1 MLVHVSVISRRPP
14 QESSAAQR
22 TRTALLDATR
32 ELIDDRGAF
41 AALSVGDIASTA
53 GVSRP
58 TFYAYFRDKRD
69 VVLALGSEM
78 ERDLRMAADPWLRG
92 GTGVLRETLQSV
104 LAGFRHHHTA
114 VAAIVEAATYDDEV
128 AAFWRAFHQWFVES
142 GTQRALAA
150 DPTLSSERATA
161 AAYALV
167 WMTERSFT
175 EHLVAPQVS
184 DDSLIFAVERLW
196 QSVVGED

>member
-1 MLVHVSVISRRPP
+1 MSPVSTISRRPP
-14 QESSAAQR
+14 QDQSSAAR
-22 TRTALLDATR
+22 TRAALLDASR

-41 AALSVGDIASTA
+41 ASLSVAEIAATA

-69 VVLALGSEM
+69 VVLALGHEM
-78 ERDLRMAADPWLRG
+78 QDDLRRVADPWLRG
-92 GTGVLRETLQSV
+92 GTGVLRETLEAV
-104 LAGFRHHHTA
+104 LAGFRDHHAA
-114 VAAIVEAATYDDEV
+114 VAAIVEAATYDPEV

-142 GTQRALAA
+142 GTRRALAA
-150 DPTLSSERATA
+150 NPNKTPEEATA

-184 DDSLIFAVERLW
+184 DASLISAIEHLW
-196 QSVVGED
+196 QSVVGNDC